1 MVRVKLLLLDE
12 NARKIMGE
20 KEVMLE
26 IPKDKATVRDL
37 LREIA
42 AKYGG
47 RILNV
52 ISKPNISTLLNGQYI
67 EFLKG
72 VNANLSDGDR
82 VAVISIAAGG

>member
-1 MVRVKLLLLDE
+1 MRTLEK
-12 NARKIMGE
+12 MGK
-20 KEVMLE
+20 KEIMLE
-26 IPKDKATVRDL
+26 IPKDKATIRDL

-42 AKYGG
+42 AKYDG

-52 ISKPNISTLLNGQYI
+52 ISKPNISILLNGQYI

>member
-1 MVRVKLLLLDE
+1 
-12 NARKIMGE
+12 
-20 KEVMLE
+20 MLE
-26 IPKDKATVRDL
+26 IPKDKATIRDL

-42 AKYGG
+42 AKYDG

-52 ISKPNISTLLNGQYI
+52 ISKPNISILLNGQYI